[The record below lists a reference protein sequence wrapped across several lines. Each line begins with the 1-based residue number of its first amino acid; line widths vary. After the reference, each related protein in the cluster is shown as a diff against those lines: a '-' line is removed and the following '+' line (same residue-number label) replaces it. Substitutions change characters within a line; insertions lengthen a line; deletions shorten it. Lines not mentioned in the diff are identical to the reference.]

1 MQWFSACI
9 SKYQFKY
16 CLFAFLLSLSQC
28 LVVQIQSCLVS
39 RTCSFAIVDL
49 NFLSTLFILFI
60 FPSISNIR
68 TVSYQLELNSKNT
81 SANCVFS
88 SFLLFFVCWFQRG
101 HITTESNRSCK
112 VSFHLFPYELPK
124 CIKIFDLPSQLKHLY
139 GLFHGRFMQ
148 ERFVSFPCICV
159 SVKHPFI
166 HMDAMSSLLL
176 SNFRTLLLNV
186 DNTV

>member
-16 CLFAFLLSLSQC
+16 CLFAFLLSLPRRTSIELFSFQNMFICNCRFKFLIYSFYFIYFSFYIKYPDCFISVGIEQQKYIGKLRFFFVSSIFC
-28 LVVQIQSCLVS
+28 LLVS
-39 RTCSFAIVDL
+39 ERS
-49 NFLSTLFILFI
+49 
-60 FPSISNIR
+60 
-68 TVSYQLELNSKNT
+68 
-81 SANCVFS
+81 
-88 SFLLFFVCWFQRG
+88 
-101 HITTESNRSCK
+101 HHTESNHSCK